1 MKYSYR
7 PEIDGLRAVAIFAV
21 MTYHAE
27 IIFGNFKVFTGG
39 YLGVDIFFV
48 ISGYII
54 TKIAVNEYQSG
65 KFSIKKFF
73 YRRIRRIFPV
83 LLVVALVTICAG
95 WYILLPSLF
104 VSLSESIISSLI
116 FSSNF
121 YFNHS
126 DQIYGN
132 DNGLIKPFLHTWSL
146 SIEEQFYIVFPFA
159 LIYCFKKKSYNLLVI
174 LLIVSFFATF
184 SFLKIPK
191 ENFYFIYSRAWEL
204 LFGAVICIYEKKI
217 MKVKFF
223 RNNLSIF
230 KVLSFILLF
239 YSMLMFDHTTAHPS
253 YITLLPIIFISIL
266 IIEDHKKGL
275 VDQLLSLKIVV
286 FVGLISYS
294 LYLWHYPVYA
304 YVRIT
309 EIASGDIFIKI
320 LSIIIIFIVS
330 CISYFF
336 IEKPIKKIKKISK
349 KILVSIL
356 IFTLTILVICMGII
370 LEDGYKNR
378 FKSISQKY
386 SNYEMDN
393 EVLQKNT
400 HNFLNKNKKIS
411 YIKTKK
417 NVLVIGDSHSI
428 GIINSFLLNKNIF
441 EEFEFAQRRIEL
453 DFILPDKKIINT
465 KEKIYKMN
473 LTKETLLSE
482 VYQDADI
489 VVISYRFSS
498 KGIGDLMELIK
509 ILKKDN
515 KKIILMSSTNEY
527 PSYSGIYTTEYDRFI
542 IKKFRSN
549 EAIKSDDL
557 TKLMKKL
564 YQEKKDFKSLNLK
577 LKKIAQDQNIKF
589 FSKQKYLCDDLK
601 LECLVITDKGKKLF
615 FDYGHLT
622 IAGSEFI
629 GKKLKELKIFSLD
642 K

>member
-174 LLIVSFFATF
+174 LLIVSFFTTF

-417 NVLVIGDSHSI
+417 M
-428 GIINSFLLNKNIF
+428 F
-441 EEFEFAQRRIEL
+441 
-453 DFILPDKKIINT
+453 
-465 KEKIYKMN
+465 
-473 LTKETLLSE
+473 
-482 VYQDADI
+482 
-489 VVISYRFSS
+489 
-498 KGIGDLMELIK
+498 
-509 ILKKDN
+509 
-515 KKIILMSSTNEY
+515 
-527 PSYSGIYTTEYDRFI
+527 
-542 IKKFRSN
+542 
-549 EAIKSDDL
+549 
-557 TKLMKKL
+557 
-564 YQEKKDFKSLNLK
+564 
-577 LKKIAQDQNIKF
+577 
-589 FSKQKYLCDDLK
+589 
-601 LECLVITDKGKKLF
+601 
-615 FDYGHLT
+615 
-622 IAGSEFI
+622 
-629 GKKLKELKIFSLD
+629 
-642 K
+642 